1 MEGRKRNL
9 NFFFK
14 TFELLKIQIQSE
26 NISILRFFLNFKF
39 TRLKKITAGMA
50 EKARGGKFLL
60 VPPYCRKF
68 SALTAEKYGFQ
79 FMNLLLSEF

>member
-1 MEGRKRNL
+1 MNYLVLEA
-9 NFFFK
+9 
-14 TFELLKIQIQSE
+14 
-26 NISILRFFLNFKF
+26 
-39 TRLKKITAGMA
+39 TRLEKISAGMA

-60 VPPYCRKF
+60 VPPYFKKF